1 MSSFSEQISRCK
13 ADIEWR
19 QGNGR
24 APAYTGKFTHTSL
37 GPRSPRRVCVCI
49 EQDRFIWRFLITS
62 RDFGVS
68 LLMTC
73 HVRVS
78 IWQIGPDPGSKNTH
92 MASEFMI
99 LTLIYVPLSS
109 CFPWQI
115 QFSLE
120 TLSFLSWERRYMNLS
135 RTFLYFCSIKESK
148 TIFMV
153 QKKQPSR
160 SYIPSVCVRTSTVW
174 VLLLSASIHHP
185 YNGLQTVYWY
195 YHSKCFDDFWS
206 ALNKSIKLW
215 SSNKWTEVHDRILI
229 RLEPA

>member
-1 MSSFSEQISRCK
+1 MEARK
-13 ADIEWR
+13 WT
-19 QGNGR
+19 R
-24 APAYTGKFTHTSL
+24 ARLHRKIYSHFIRPKVATT
-37 GPRSPRRVCVCI
+37 RVCVCI

-92 MASEFMI
+92 MGSEFMI

-120 TLSFLSWERRYMNLS
+120 TLSFLSWEHRYMNLS
-135 RTFLYFCSIKESK
+135 RTFLYFCSVTKSK
-148 TIFMV
+148 TIFLWFR
-153 QKKQPSR
+153 KNNHPALIYR
-160 SYIPSVCVRTSTVW
+160 LYVW
-174 VLLLSASIHHP
+174 GH
-185 YNGLQTVYWY
+185 LQFE
-195 YHSKCFDDFWS
+195 CFF
-206 ALNKSIKLW
+206 
-215 SSNKWTEVHDRILI
+215 
-229 RLEPA
+229 